1 MTGFLDNAQR
11 ILETAVSAGDNAGTE
26 SLAILIGADGG
37 IHMVMGSD
45 WPLDSLRA
53 HHGAPSGYRVSRRG
67 GRVEVEGKSREQ
79 TCLLTSAP
87 ALSAA
92 RQILTNRRQYLA
104 LTA

>member
-45 WPLDSLRA
+45 WPLHTLQA
-53 HHGAPSGYRVSRRG
+53 HHGASAAYRISRSGAQVR
-67 GRVEVEGKSREQ
+67 VEGKSR
-79 TCLLTSAP
+79 TGSCLLQSEPP
-87 ALSAA
+87 ASVA
-92 RQILTNRRQYLA
+92 RRLLADRPRYLLA
-104 LTA
+104 

>member
-11 ILETAVSAGDNAGTE
+11 ILEAAALAPAEAATE

-45 WPLDSLRA
+45 WPLDSLRT
-53 HHGAPSGYRVSRRG
+53 HHGAPAGYRVSRRAG
-67 GRVEVEGKSREQ
+67 LVEVEGKSRNQ
-79 TCLLTSAP
+79 TCLLTSIP
-87 ALSAA
+87 AISAA